1 MVDESASEL
10 SNGRPLGRRSARA
23 YQYSFGATCAIIT
36 NLALI
41 TGLDAA
47 PNARMDIIAG
57 LLIVALA
64 DNLSD
69 ALGIHIHQETEFVKA
84 SEVWFSTF
92 TNFTARLLIS
102 AVFILFI
109 AYMPLQTAVVCSVV
123 YGFTVLTVISAIV
136 AREKGRRTW
145 VLVCEHVAIALFV
158 VLASHKLGHWVVR
171 RF

>member
-1 MVDESASEL
+1 MVDDSATEL
-10 SNGRPLGRRSARA
+10 SNARRSSTRSTKA

-41 TGLDAA
+41 TGLDSA

-57 LLIVALA
+57 LLIIALA

-69 ALGIHIHQETEFVKA
+69 ALGIHIHQETEFARA

-92 TNFTARLLIS
+92 TNFSARLLIS
-102 AVFILFI
+102 AVFIVFV
-109 AYMPLQTAVVCSVV
+109 AFMPLRTAVVCSVV
-123 YGFTVLTVISAIV
+123 YGFAVLTIISAIV
-136 AREKGRRTW
+136 AREKGRKIH
-145 VLVCEHVAIALFV
+145 VLIFEHVAIAVFV
-158 VLASHKLGHWVVR
+158 VVASHKLGHWIVS